1 MPLAFIDERLIAIV
15 VERRALALFVVC
27 HAVLG
32 DSIPNSVDERLGPLL
47 AVAFEQD
54 W

>member
-15 VERRALALFVVC
+15 VERRALALFVVF
-27 HAVLG
+27 HAIAG
-32 DSIPNSVDERLGPLL
+32 NSIPNFVDERLGPLH
-47 AVAFEQD
+47 AVALEQD